1 MLVWYIYCV
10 KFIDFSFTVVWFLCS
25 ISIRKN
31 LASGKAGLVGPSAEG
46 QLDPPASL
54 RNQSR
59 YGASALLLAPGH
71 FPPPKPA
78 GALVK
83 V

>member
-1 MLVWYIYCV
+1 MG
-10 KFIDFSFTVVWFLCS
+10 F
-25 ISIRKN
+25 
-31 LASGKAGLVGPSAEG
+31 GKAGLVGPSAEG

-78 GALVK
+78 GALVSIISS
-83 V
+83 VPSVFPPRSVLHVIPGLSVRASPPGGF

>member
-1 MLVWYIYCV
+1 MIFVLNFYP
-10 KFIDFSFTVVWFLCS
+10 
-25 ISIRKN
+25 KN
-31 LASGKAGLVGPSAEG
+31 IVFGKAGLVGPSTEG

-78 GALVK
+78 GALV
-83 V
+83 VLGNLLNICTISVGQWLEF